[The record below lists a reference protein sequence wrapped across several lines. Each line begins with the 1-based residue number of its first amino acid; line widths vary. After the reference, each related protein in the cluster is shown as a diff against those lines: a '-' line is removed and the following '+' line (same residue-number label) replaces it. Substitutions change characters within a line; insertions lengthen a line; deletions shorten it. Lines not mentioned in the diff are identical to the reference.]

1 MNYVNYSDYIF
12 MQYIFLI
19 IVIVIVIIWYRRRHR
34 GHFSHQMLGSLEQ
47 PKPTYN
53 LEQYIKKP
61 FLFDTVSEFHFLPL
75 LTDLVGTDYYVF
87 PQVNYSHL
95 VEARAGNYYEN
106 RRLRSHIERK
116 SADFVICDKKTC
128 VPRLVID
135 LDGSVHTRSDIHEKD
150 TEIDEVL
157 KTVGLPILRLS
168 NKEST
173 DKELVKSKVL
183 GLLK

>member
-1 MNYVNYSDYIF
+1 
-12 MQYIFLI
+12 MQYLFLI
-19 IVIVIVIIWYRRRHR
+19 LVIVAVIIWYLHRHKNLLLSPKVKETEQDR
-34 GHFSHQMLGSLEQ
+34 LSYDLG
-47 PKPTYN
+47 KYA
-53 LEQYIKKP
+53 KKP
-61 FLFDTVSEFHFLPL
+61 FLFDTVSEFHFFFTLNDML
-75 LTDLVGTDYYVF
+75 GADYCIF

-95 VEARAGNYYEN
+95 VEARAGNPYEN

-135 LDGSVHTRSDIHEKD
+135 LDGSVHGRSDIHEKD

-173 DKELVKSKVL
+173 DKELVKSKVFS
-183 GLLK
+183 LLK